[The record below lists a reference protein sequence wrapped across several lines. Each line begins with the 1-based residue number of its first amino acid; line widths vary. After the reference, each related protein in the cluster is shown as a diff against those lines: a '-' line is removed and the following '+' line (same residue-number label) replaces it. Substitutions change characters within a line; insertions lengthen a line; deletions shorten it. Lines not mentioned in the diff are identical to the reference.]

1 MAADG
6 HKATSASHEAA
17 LGKHLLS
24 SPWRMADSALP
35 LFTILLGGGRDGTW
49 RVQDGTWQLGKYEVA
64 ACWWHRDSCDLEG
77 VVQPLVPCGLARGA
91 AIDQTQRGRL
101 ARGRGGCQ

>member
-1 MAADG
+1 MAGVG

-35 LFTILLGGGRDGTW
+35 LFTIILAGTGWHMEGTGWHMAHGHGGRMAT
-49 RVQDGTWQLGKYEVA
+49 RKVQGGNVLVARRQL
-64 ACWWHRDSCDLEG
+64 
-77 VVQPLVPCGLARGA
+77 
-91 AIDQTQRGRL
+91 
-101 ARGRGGCQ
+101 